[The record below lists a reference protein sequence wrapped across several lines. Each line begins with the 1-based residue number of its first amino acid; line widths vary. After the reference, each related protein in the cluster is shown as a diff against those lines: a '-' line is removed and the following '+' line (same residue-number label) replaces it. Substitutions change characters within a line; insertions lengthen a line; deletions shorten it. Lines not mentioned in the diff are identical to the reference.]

1 MCHSGKSRG
10 GEQTCAALFDHL
22 AGAHQGTDLQK
33 LSTKTSVA
41 ERDARRQAAI
51 WRFIRN
57 PCFSFPAK
65 QPFIRKLSVELTI
78 TNAPI
83 GILTLKNRTLS
94 HAAQLFVD
102 CAREVAKPLAK
113 RKG

>member
-1 MCHSGKSRG
+1 MPAMRLKALRSFCDDPHSARASVVAFSLEMTINLVSTGRY
-10 GEQTCAALFDHL
+10 L
-22 AGAHQGTDLQK
+22 AIHPE
-33 LSTKTSVA
+33 SV
-41 ERDARRQAAI
+41 
-51 WRFIRN
+51 
-57 PCFSFPAK
+57 FSFPK
-65 QPFIRKLSVELTI
+65 QPFIRNLPVELPI

-94 HAAQLFVD
+94 QAAQLFVD

>member
-1 MCHSGKSRG
+1 MTIKV
-10 GEQTCAALFDHL
+10 
-22 AGAHQGTDLQK
+22 
-33 LSTKTSVA
+33 STGRYLVIHPESV
-41 ERDARRQAAI
+41 
-51 WRFIRN
+51 
-57 PCFSFPAK
+57 FSFPAK